1 MGKSLQLF
9 LGACL
14 VVGLSGCGGSSAP
27 AKTDTQVANDFFK
40 SLRTQVSS
48 IVKID
53 ENGTNGFLNTEAE
66 NMAKELKNVTLNAAL
81 VKKYLDVIGQLI
93 SDSMDAGTSGGTK
106 ENVEEGRNVTVTK
119 QLNFNWSYTITQN
132 SKEIGKGNVKMPGDS
147 MDLQLDA
154 DDSLSLILDG
164 TFPLYTVDE
173 NPNSDKQQKAKA
185 NIVVS
190 KQNYGALLDINELIL
205 QGDDNVT
212 VKLSDIK
219 SKVYYVENIKDI
231 NYTAFEGVKVDMS
244 AGSYVY
250 NGILTAASYVNNDTF
265 NRNNGYLPEKIVYN
279 GVIQNSATGAKL
291 DGSLS
296 MALLDVASMDL
307 NMQKD
312 SLQDLFAKITL
323 TGDLE
328 RPSMPKTKVSLG
340 YEYPKNAENKT
351 VTFSYA
357 YDKTSVKGKAVVND
371 KGNGVVTIDGS
382 DGISAVIKL
391 QDGDVVYGEV
401 NSFVSRNGKKI
412 GYFTERNGVPVILY
426 NDGTFESLQ

>member
-93 SDSMDAGTSGGTK
+93 SDSMDAGMSGGTK
-106 ENVEEGRNVTVTK
+106 ENVEDGRNVTVTK

-147 MDLQLDA
+147 MDLKLEA
-154 DDSLSLILDG
+154 DDSVLSLIIDG
-164 TFPLYTVDE
+164 SFPLYTVDE

-190 KQNYGALLDINELIL
+190 KQNYGALLDIKELML
-205 QGDDNVT
+205 KSDDNAT

-219 SKVYYVENIKDI
+219 TKTYYEDDIKDI
-231 NYTAFEGVKVDMS
+231 NYTVFEGVKVDMS
-244 AGSYVY
+244 AGSYAY
-250 NGILTAASYVNNDTF
+250 NGTLTVSSYVHNDTF
-265 NRNNGYLPEKIVYN
+265 NGNNGYLPEKIVYN

-291 DGSLS
+291 NGNLS
-296 MALLDVASMDL
+296 MALLEAAST
-307 NMQKD
+307 NFNTQKD
-312 SLQDLFAKITL
+312 PFAKVTL

-371 KGNGVVTIDGS
+371 KGDGVATIDGS

-391 QDGDVVYGEV
+391 QDGDVVYGEA
-401 NSFVSRNGKKI
+401 NSYVSRNGKKI